1 MATIA
6 ADSPATPSRIP
17 AGAWYALGVLTAA
30 NVLNYADRAIVS
42 ILGQAIKLDLSL
54 DDADLGFILGTA
66 FAVFY
71 SVVGIAMGRISD
83 FLPRKKVMALGV
95 ALWSTMTAL
104 GGASTS
110 FAMLGAA
117 RLGVGVGEAVAN
129 PCGHSLVADIFP
141 QRNRAVAMSLLMTGV
156 FIGQAAALILGGW
169 FLQHWNDV
177 CAALPQFLQFG
188 AGACALP
195 GWKAALFAVGLP
207 GLPLALLVL
216 TLREPHRT
224 QADRGGTLAIL
235 FTEFAAALPPF
246 TLLMIGREGGR
257 RALLRNLMLAAMVI
271 LVAGALMRLTG
282 DRAQWAATG
291 LGFYAIVTW
300 AQVQSY
306 RDAPLYKLTF
316 GDRTFQTAVSAT
328 ALMGTMGGTVSVWA
342 APYAMRTFGL
352 APGKLGA
359 MLATVNICGAILGV
373 VAGGWLTD
381 VWKRRDRR
389 APVGI
394 GAISVIG
401 MVPAIVFMLQAATPA
416 MFFAGSFVL
425 SLFLS
430 FWSGSTAAMV
440 QDLVLPRMRGAA
452 AAAYSLIAIVVG
464 SGFGPYWAGKVS
476 KMTGSLNSG
485 LLSILVL
492 APVSLLLLWLTS
504 RRLPSQTPDAR
515 LAIARAAGEPV

>member
-6 ADSPATPSRIP
+6 ADETAQSRIP
-17 AGAWYALGVLTAA
+17 GAAWGALGLLTLA
-30 NVLNYADRAIVS
+30 NVLNYADRQIVS
-42 ILGQAIKLDLSL
+42 ILGQAIKADLKL

-83 FLPRKKVMALGV
+83 MLPRKKVMAFGV
-95 ALWSTMTAL
+95 ALWSAMTAL

-141 QRNRAVAMSLLMTGV
+141 QRNRALALSLLLTGV
-156 FIGQAAALILGGW
+156 FIGQAGALIIGGW
-169 FLQHWNDV
+169 FLQSWKDV
-177 CAALPQFLQFG
+177 CASVPI
-188 AGACALP
+188 AGACAVP

-207 GLPLALLVL
+207 GLPLSLLLL
-216 TLREPHRT
+216 TLREPHRSRN
-224 QADRGGTLAIL
+224 DGGKTFSIL

-246 TLLMIGREGGR
+246 TLLMIAREGGQK
-257 RALLRNLMLAAMVI
+257 
-271 LVAGALMRLTG
+271 ALMRNLTLIGLIVIVAGILAYLTG
-282 DRAQWAATG
+282 DRAQWAAIG

-300 AQVQSY
+300 AQVQSH
-306 RDAPLYKLTF
+306 RDPPLYKLTF
-316 GDRTFQTAVSAT
+316 GDKTFQTAVTAT

-342 APYAMRTFGL
+342 SPYAMRTFGL
-352 APGKLGA
+352 APGKLGLILA
-359 MLATVNICGAILGV
+359 MVNICGAILGV
-373 VAGGWLTD
+373 IAGGFFTD
-381 VWKRRDRR
+381 LWKRRDAR

-394 GAISVIG
+394 GAISVVG
-401 MVPAIVFMLQAATPA
+401 MVPAIIFMMTAPTPVL
-416 MFFAGSFVL
+416 FFAGSSMLAF
-425 SLFLS
+425 FLS

-464 SGFGPYWAGKVS
+464 AGFGPYWAGKVS

-492 APVSLLLLWLTS
+492 APVALWLLWLTS
-504 RRLPSQTPDAR
+504 RRLPSQTPEAR
-515 LAIARAAGEPV
+515 RVIARAAGEPV

>member
-1 MATIA
+1 MATSASEGPIPSSA
-6 ADSPATPSRIP
+6 PSRIP
-17 AGAWYALGVLTAA
+17 AAAWYALFILTAA
-30 NVLNYADRAIVS
+30 NALNYADRQIVS
-42 ILGQAIKLDLSL
+42 ILAQAIKADLHL

-83 FLPRKKVMALGV
+83 MLPRKKVMAFGT

-104 GGASTS
+104 GGASTN
-110 FAMLGAA
+110 FTMLGAA

-141 QRNRAVAMSLLMTGV
+141 QRNRAVALSLLMTGV
-156 FIGQAAALILGGW
+156 FIGQAAALVIGGW
-169 FLQHWNDV
+169 FLQNWGNV
-177 CAALPQFLQFG
+177 CAAVPIN
-188 AGACALP
+188 GACALP

-207 GLPLALLVL
+207 GLPVALLLL
-216 TLREPHRT
+216 TLREPRRV
-224 QADRGGTLAIL
+224 QKDRGGTFAIL

-246 TLLMIGREGGR
+246 TLLMIGREGGQ
-257 RALLRNLMLAAMVI
+257 RALIRNLMLAGATI
-271 LVAGALMRLTG
+271 LAAGLLMHWTG

-300 AQVQSY
+300 AQVQGY
-306 RDAPLYKLTF
+306 RDAPLFKLTF

-328 ALMGTMGGTVSVWA
+328 ALMGTMGGTVAVWA
-342 APYAMRTFGL
+342 APYAIRTFGM

-359 MLATVNICGAILGV
+359 MLAAVNITGSIIGV
-373 VAGGWLTD
+373 VSGGFLTD
-381 VWKRRDRR
+381 LWKRRDRR

-394 GAISVIG
+394 GAIAVLG
-401 MVPAIVFMLQAATPA
+401 MVPAIIFMLNAPTPA
-416 MFFAGSFVL
+416 LFFTGSFIL
-425 SLFLS
+425 ALFLS

-440 QDLVLPRMRGAA
+440 QDLVLPRMRGSA

-476 KMTGSLNSG
+476 KITGSLNSG

-492 APVSLLLLWLTS
+492 APVSLLLLYLTS
-504 RRLPSQTPDAR
+504 RRLPSQTTEAR

>member
-6 ADSPATPSRIP
+6 AEQTAKAKIP
-17 AGAWYALGVLTAA
+17 AAAWYALFVLTAA
-30 NVLNYADRAIVS
+30 NVLNYADRQIVS
-42 ILGQAIKLDLSL
+42 ILAQSIKTDLKL

-83 FLPRKKVMALGV
+83 MLPRKKVMALGV
-95 ALWSTMTAL
+95 ALWSAMTAF
-104 GGASTS
+104 GGAATS

-141 QRNRAVAMSLLMTGV
+141 PRNRALALSLLLTGV

-169 FLQHWNDV
+169 FLQHWQDA
-177 CAALPQFLQFG
+177 CAAVPI
-188 AGACALP
+188 AGACSIP
-195 GWKAALFAVGLP
+195 GWKAALITVGLP
-207 GLPLALLVL
+207 GLPVALLVL
-216 TLREPHRT
+216 TLREPHRSQNDNGKT
-224 QADRGGTLAIL
+224 FSIL

-246 TLLMIGREGGR
+246 TLLMIAREGGR
-257 RALLRNLMLAAMVI
+257 RALMRNLA
-271 LVAGALMRLTG
+271 LVALVVITASILMVLTG
-282 DRAQWAATG
+282 DRAQWAAIG
-291 LGFYAIVTW
+291 IGFYAIVTW
-300 AQVQSY
+300 AQVQSH
-306 RDAPLYKLTF
+306 RDPPLYKLTF
-316 GDRTFQTAVSAT
+316 GDRTFQTAVTAT

-342 APYAMRTFGL
+342 APYAIRTFGI
-352 APGKLGA
+352 APGMLGA
-359 MLATVNICGAILGV
+359 TLALVNICGALLGV
-373 VAGGWLTD
+373 IAGGWLTD
-381 VWKRRDRR
+381 VWKRRDKR

-394 GAISVIG
+394 GAISVLG
-401 MVPAIVFMLQAATPA
+401 MVPGIIFMLNAPTPA
-416 MFFAGSFVL
+416 LFFMGSSILAF
-425 SLFLS
+425 FLS
-430 FWSGSTAAMV
+430 FWSGSTAALV

-492 APVSLLLLWLTS
+492 APVALWLLWLTS
-504 RRLPSQTPDAR
+504 RRLPSQTPEAR
-515 LAIARAAGEPV
+515 LAIARAAGEPQ

>member
-6 ADSPATPSRIP
+6 ADSSASPSRIP
-17 AGAWYALGVLTAA
+17 AAAWYALLILTLA
-30 NVLNYADRAIVS
+30 NALNYLDRAIVS
-42 ILGQAIKLDLSL
+42 ILAQAIKVDLRL

-83 FLPRKKVMALGV
+83 FLPRKKVMALGL

-104 GGASTS
+104 GGAATS

-129 PCGHSLVADIFP
+129 PCGHSLVADVFP
-141 QRNRAVAMSLLMTGV
+141 QRNRALAMSVLLTGV
-156 FIGQAAALILGGW
+156 FIGQAGALILGGW
-169 FLQHWNDV
+169 FLQHWKDV
-177 CAALPQFLQFG
+177 CSAVPLAS
-188 AGACALP
+188 ACALP

-207 GLPLALLVL
+207 GLPLTLLLL
-216 TLREPHRT
+216 TIREPHRD
-224 QADRGGTLAIL
+224 QKDRGGTATIL

-246 TLLMIGREGGR
+246 TLLMIGREGGQ
-257 RALLRNLMLAAMVI
+257 RALIRNLALAAAVTV
-271 LVAGALMRLTG
+271 VAGLLMVWTG

-306 RDAPLYKLTF
+306 RDPPLYKLTF
-316 GDRTFQTAVSAT
+316 GDRTFQYAVSAT

-342 APYAMRTFGL
+342 APYAIRTFGL

-359 MLATVNICGAILGV
+359 MLALVNICGALLGV
-373 VAGGWLTD
+373 LAGGLLTD
-381 VWKRRDRR
+381 VWKRRDKR

-394 GAISVIG
+394 GAIAVLG
-401 MVPAIVFMLQAATPA
+401 MVPGIIFMLNAPTP
-416 MFFAGSFVL
+416 MLFFAGSSMLAF
-425 SLFLS
+425 FLS

-440 QDLVLPRMRGAA
+440 QDLVLPRMRGSA

-476 KMTGSLNSG
+476 KMTGSLNAG

-504 RRLPSQTPDAR
+504 RRLPSQTPEAR
-515 LAIARAAGEPV
+515 LAIARAAGEQV

>member
-1 MATIA
+1 MATLA
-6 ADSPATPSRIP
+6 ADKARIP
-17 AGAWYALGVLTAA
+17 AAAWTALGLLTAA
-30 NVLNYADRAIVS
+30 NVLNYADRQIVS
-42 ILGQAIKLDLSL
+42 ILAQAIKVDLKL

-83 FLPRKKVMALGV
+83 MLPRKKVMALGV
-95 ALWSTMTAL
+95 ALWSAMTAL
-104 GGASTS
+104 GGAATS

-129 PCGHSLVADIFP
+129 PCGHSLIADIFP
-141 QRNRAVAMSLLMTGV
+141 QRNRALALSLLLTGV

-169 FLQHWNDV
+169 FLQHWQEACV
-177 CAALPQFLQFG
+177 AVPQALQFG
-188 AGACALP
+188 AGACSLP

-207 GLPLALLVL
+207 GLPVALLLL
-216 TLREPHRT
+216 TLREPHRV
-224 QADRGGTLAIL
+224 QKDRGGTSAIL

-246 TLLMIGREGGR
+246 TLLMIAREGGR
-257 RALLRNLMLAAMVI
+257 RALVKNLGLVALVI
-271 LVAGALMRLTG
+271 LVAGALMHLTD

-300 AQVQSY
+300 AQVQSH

-316 GDRTFQTAVSAT
+316 GDRTFQTAVTAT

-342 APYAMRTFGL
+342 APYAIRTFGL

-359 MLATVNICGAILGV
+359 MLAMVNICGALLGV
-373 VAGGWLTD
+373 ITGGWLTD
-381 VWKRRDRR
+381 LWKRRDAR

-394 GAISVIG
+394 GAIAVLG
-401 MVPAIVFMLQAATPA
+401 MVPAIIFMLNAPTPA
-416 MFFAGSFVL
+416 LFFAGSSMLAF
-425 SLFLS
+425 FLS

-440 QDLVLPRMRGAA
+440 QDLVLPRMRGSA

-476 KMTGSLNSG
+476 KITGSLNSG

-492 APVSLLLLWLTS
+492 APVALLLLWLTS
-504 RRLPSQTPDAR
+504 RRLPSQTPEAR